1 MKTLN
6 AMLASSIALSGVVGV
21 CAMVLP
27 VFFKGMDEG
36 TKTSA
41 LIGALAASVM
51 GALVIVV
58 KTQLGKGLTGA
69 AALKVMM
76 TSLGLTF
83 MLRLLTVAMGAI
95 VLKQHESLSPIAF
108 VIAFFVSSLLQ
119 QALETR
125 SLLSSSVKPAVTA
138 NQSQV
143 IS

>member
-1 MKTLN
+1 
-6 AMLASSIALSGVVGV
+6 MLASTVALSGLVGV

-27 VFFKGMDEG
+27 LDEG

-51 GALVIVV
+51 GTLVIVL

-95 VLKQHESLSPIAF
+95 VLKQSESLSPIAF
-108 VIAFFVSSLLQ
+108 VIAFFISSLLQ
-119 QALETR
+119 QLLEMR
-125 SLLSSSVKPAVTA
+125 SLLGNLPVK
-138 NQSQV
+138 QSSQV

>member
-6 AMLASSIALSGVVGV
+6 AMLASTVALSGLVGV

-27 VFFKGMDEG
+27 LDEG
-36 TKTSA
+36 TRTSA
-41 LIGALAASVM
+41 LIGALAASVL
-51 GALVIVV
+51 GTLVIVL

-76 TSLGLTF
+76 TALGLTF

-95 VLKQHESLSPIAF
+95 ALKQNDSLSPIAF
-108 VIAFFVSSLLQ
+108 VIAFFISSLLQ
-119 QALETR
+119 QLLETR
-125 SLLSSSVKPAVTA
+125 SLLGNLPVK
-138 NQSQV
+138 QSSQV

>member
-1 MKTLN
+1 
-6 AMLASSIALSGVVGV
+6 MLASTVALSGLVGV
-21 CAMVLP
+21 CAMILP
-27 VFFKGMDEG
+27 LDEG

-51 GALVIVV
+51 GTLVIVL

-95 VLKQHESLSPIAF
+95 VLKQNESLSPIAF

-119 QALETR
+119 QLLETR
-125 SLLSSSVKPAVTA
+125 SLLSSLPVKP
-138 NQSQV
+138 QSQV

>member
-1 MKTLN
+1 MKPLNSMLVSTL
-6 AMLASSIALSGVVGV
+6 ALGGVVGV
-21 CAMVLP
+21 LAMVLP
-27 VFFKGMDEG
+27 MEEGM
-36 TKTSA
+36 KTSA

-51 GALVIVV
+51 GVLAIVL

-83 MLRLLTVAMGAI
+83 MLRLLTVGLGAM
-95 VLKQHESLSPIAF
+95 VVKQDEALSPFAF

-125 SLLSSSVKPAVTA
+125 SMLGSLPASAGVNTVK
-138 NQSQV
+138 V

>member
-6 AMLASSIALSGVVGV
+6 AMLASTVALSGLVGV

-27 VFFKGMDEG
+27 LDEG
-36 TKTSA
+36 MKTSA
-41 LIGALAASVM
+41 LIGALASSVM
-51 GALVIVV
+51 GTLVIVL

-95 VLKQHESLSPIAF
+95 VLKQNESLSPIAF
-108 VIAFFVSSLLQ
+108 VIAFFISSLLQ
-119 QALETR
+119 QLLETR
-125 SLLSSSVKPAVTA
+125 SLLSSLPVK
-138 NQSQV
+138 QSSQV

>member
-6 AMLASSIALSGVVGV
+6 AMLASTLALAGVVGV

-27 VFFKGMDEG
+27 LDEG
-36 TKTSA
+36 TRTSA

-51 GALVIVV
+51 GALVIVL

-83 MLRLLTVAMGAI
+83 MLRLLTVGLGA
-95 VLKQHESLSPIAF
+95 VVMKQHASLSPFAF

-125 SLLSSSVKPAVTA
+125 SLLSSLPA
-138 NQSQV
+138 NKSQSQV